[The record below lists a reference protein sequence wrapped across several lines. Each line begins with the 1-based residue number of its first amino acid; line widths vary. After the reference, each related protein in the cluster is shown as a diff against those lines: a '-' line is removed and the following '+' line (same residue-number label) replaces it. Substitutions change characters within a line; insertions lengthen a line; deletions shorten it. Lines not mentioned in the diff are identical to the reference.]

1 MSEQLQDALALDD
14 LDLGELTVTALR
26 DSIALPEGGAS
37 SQSGT
42 LSTSCNSSSNTSIVH
57 PPATSVIHPS
67 APAV

>member
-37 SQSGT
+37 SSPA
-42 LSTSCNSSSNTSIVH
+42 SSSCNSSSNTSIVH
-57 PPATSVIHPS
+57 PPATSVLHPS
-67 APAV
+67 ASAF